1 MTRLPLTTFM
11 MFLFTATTAMSGQD
25 TKPNPRPFWTRECK
39 IETVVY
45 IGAVAIDDY
54 STQLDRSRNADFV
67 EYNPASRPFYT
78 RDLGYQALGAS
89 IGLAEAV
96 LPSYLLHRLHHE
108 KASKWWLRIA
118 AGGEAVSAGRMLYL
132 YH

>member
-1 MTRLPLTTFM
+1 MKLRSLFLACALLITT
-11 MFLFTATTAMSGQD
+11 TVVCGQD
-25 TKPNPRPFWTRECK
+25 AGRKISPFWNRERK
-39 IETVVY
+39 IETAVY

-54 STQLDRSRNADFV
+54 STQLDRRRNSDFV
-67 EYNPASRPFYT
+67 EYNPTARPFYT
-78 RDLGYQALGAS
+78 RGPGYQALGAS

-108 KASKWWLRIA
+108 KASRWWLRIA
-118 AGGEAVSAGRMLYL
+118 AGGEAVSASRMLYL